1 MRPSNAHSLRLG
13 IPPAWYNTLRV
24 GRRVTAAPGSA
35 SERWRKMRQATMV
48 VSGRRHEARITALQA
63 LFEIDAAEHDPEEV
77 LARYLGNAQMPPGT
91 RRFITALVNG
101 VLREREQLDAIIAE
115 TAPAWPVPQLPAIDR
130 TILRMA
136 LWELL
141 IERDVPVKAVI
152 NEAVEL
158 AKRFGGENS
167 GRFVNG
173 VLGTVVARERPEALG
188 AG

>member
-1 MRPSNAHSLRLG
+1 MVQFVTYGLRV
-13 IPPAWYNTLRV
+13 PPAMITPRHKDAMS
-24 GRRVTAAPGSA
+24 GGS
-35 SERWRKMRQATMV
+35 STV

-63 LFEIDAAEHDPEEV
+63 LFEIDTATHGTDEV
-77 LARYLGNAQMPPGT
+77 LARYLGSSQMPPAT
-91 RRFITALVNG
+91 RQFIESLVRG
-101 VLREREQLDAIIAE
+101 VGNECSRLDAIIAKN
-115 TAPAWPVPQLPAIDR
+115 APAWPVPQLPAIDR

-158 AKRFGGENS
+158 AKRFGGDNS

-173 VLGTVVARERPEALG
+173 VLGTVVTEQRPESE
-188 AG
+188 